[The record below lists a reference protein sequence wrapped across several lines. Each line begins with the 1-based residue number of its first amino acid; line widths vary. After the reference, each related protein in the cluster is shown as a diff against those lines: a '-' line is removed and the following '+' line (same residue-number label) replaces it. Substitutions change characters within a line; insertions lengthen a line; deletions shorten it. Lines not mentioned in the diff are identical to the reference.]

1 MFRDHVEVVFNMVF
15 SISDKNA
22 AYRKVSKLTLEE
34 KYTIIYKKNNK
45 WYYMYIKEWKEEE
58 KWGLG
63 IG

>member
-45 WYYMYIKEWKEEE
+45 
-58 KWGLG
+58 
-63 IG
+63 